1 GTLFYLL
8 RNRFYIGEVRY
19 KGEILPGE
27 QPPIM
32 DRALFDAVQ
41 QKLTD
46 QWTTRSSV
54 RNAGD
59 HLLTGLLFDDAGHRM
74 SPTHATKAGIRYRY
88 YVSLPCLHGEAKT
101 AKVGS
106 VTRVPATDIE
116 DVVVKSLNEHLRNE
130 RGMEDSAITGHSA
143 IVEMIDR
150 IDVYRDR
157 IRLRSRESSE
167 TIK

>member
-1 GTLFYLL
+1 
-8 RNRFYIGEVRY
+8 
-19 KGEILPGE
+19 
-27 QPPIM
+27 
-32 DRALFDAVQ
+32 
-41 QKLTD
+41 
-46 QWTTRSSV
+46 
-54 RNAGD
+54 
-59 HLLTGLLFDDAGHRM
+59 
-74 SPTHATKAGIRYRY
+74 
-88 YVSLPCLHGEAKT
+88 
-101 AKVGS
+101 S

-167 TIK
+167 TIKLPDDSEPSGDRLLSIPWQKPPSKRFRQILLPHDSSRNEVRPERPERRLRLLGAIARGRHWLDEMI